1 MAIAIDAI
9 LGSGALARGWSSY
22 LASLCNYGGSKGF
35 TVQSGHYELD
45 FVAFGFMILLVI
57 IVSAGTQQTS
67 FINTGELT
75 QPQTE
80 SLELLLLII
89 LLDVDSW
96 PDFHA
101 SFPSLLFRNTLKR
114 CQLRD

>member
-9 LGSGALARGWSSY
+9 LGAGSLARGWSSY

-67 FINTGELT
+67 FINTSELAH
-75 QPQTE
+75 E
-80 SLELLLLII
+80 YSERLAIA
-89 LLDVDSW
+89 VKVS
-96 PDFHA
+96 
-101 SFPSLLFRNTLKR
+101 
-114 CQLRD
+114 